1 MTKEKKSDQPHYRKP
16 VILHSELNPDMEII
30 KRDLLQTLDENFE
43 EKKPHQLPIR
53 EPVVLDFDPTI
64 PIEIINR
71 VVENA
76 LERRFKGKNYQ
87 TPVDSNDTKNPRF
100 TGDKRDC
107 LP

>member
-53 EPVVLDFDPTI
+53 EPVVLQFNPDIDPITMDKALDAA
-64 PIEIINR
+64 
-71 VVENA
+71 VERYLKKDN
-76 LERRFKGKNYQ
+76 Q
-87 TPVDSNDTKNPRF
+87 TPIDSKDTKNPQN
-100 TGDKRDC
+100 GDK
-107 LP
+107 